1 MNNLTLAKSLNIGY
15 YMLTPLLGG
24 VFLGLLLDK
33 YFKTKGIFVILFIVL
48 GTISSFYNLYKLVK
62 ES

>member
-1 MNNLTLAKSLNIGY
+1 MNNLLLAKSLNVGY
-15 YMLTPLLGG
+15 YVITPLLGG
-24 VFLGLLLDK
+24 VFLGLLLDR
-33 YFKTKGIFVILFIVL
+33 YFGTRGVFVIIMILL